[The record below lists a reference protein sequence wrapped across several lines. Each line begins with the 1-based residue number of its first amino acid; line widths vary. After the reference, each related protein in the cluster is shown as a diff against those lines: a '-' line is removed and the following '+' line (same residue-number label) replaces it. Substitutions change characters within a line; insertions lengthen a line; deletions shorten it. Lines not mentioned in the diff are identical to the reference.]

1 MGSEGSP
8 EEVPMCLQDDQEPVQ
23 AYRCHPQEPGSRRLS
38 TLPLGGSRADPFP
51 YEPAETMLSAQRA
64 GEGILIC
71 KAALQGVCDLPNTL
85 LSSGNRPELPHHGWV
100 WDRFGRSPWGNR
112 HGTMSI

>member
-85 LSSGNRPELPHHGWV
+85 LSSATWEPAGTS
-100 WDRFGRSPWGNR
+100 SPWLGV
-112 HGTMSI
+112 G